1 MEFPTAFLM
10 TNAEC
15 YIGKSETRGNI
26 PPLVR
31 AVALPGDGGLANLFC
46 RRAFANLAAFRFTRQ
61 GKEGGRGTPPFRGVQ
76 RLRKVAE
83 NA

>member
-1 MEFPTAFLM
+1 M

-61 GKEGGRGTPPFRGVQ
+61 GKKGDGELR
-76 RLRKVAE
+76 RLGAYSGCEK
-83 NA
+83 